1 MIIDSHAHYAHR
13 VYQRP
18 LRYLTRTEAG
28 YLCREGTREDI
39 FRELDEANIPCSIEP
54 GVTLESCKEVLALS
68 REYPGR
74 IFPAVGLHPTRCIYE
89 PQSAWKTLSALAR
102 EKEVIA
108 IGETGL
114 DYHHPRQDQHRF
126 RQTVWFLRQ
135 LNLAAKTGLPVIL
148 HVRDAHKQALG
159 ILRHHPARKN
169 GGVIHCFTGSWEVAQ
184 QYLALGYH
192 IGIGG
197 SLLQLP
203 ERSEPLRRVVEK
215 MPLSRL
221 LLETD
226 SPFILPYCKDV
237 LPAKVL
243 RRARNTSLILPAVA
257 DEVARLRGIT
267 PQAVC
272 NAATENTVQVFRL
285 PLTDI

>member
-13 VYQRP
+13 VYQNP
-18 LRYLTRTEAG
+18 LRYLARTEAG
-28 YLCREGTREDI
+28 YVCREGTREDI
-39 FRELDEANIPCSIEP
+39 FRELAEQNIPCSIEP
-54 GVTLESCKEVLALS
+54 GVTLESCREVLALS
-68 REYPGR
+68 RAYPGR

-89 PQSAWKTLSALAR
+89 PWGAMKALSALAR
-102 EKEVIA
+102 EEEVIA

-114 DYHHPRQDQHRF
+114 DYHHPRKDQHRF
-126 RQTVWFLRQ
+126 RQTLWFLGQ

-148 HVRDAHKQALG
+148 HVRDAHKQALR

-169 GGVIHCFTGSWEVAQ
+169 GGVIHCFTGSWEVAE
-184 QYLALGYH
+184 QYLALGFH

-203 ERSEPLRRVVEK
+203 ERSAPLGEVVAK

-237 LPAKVL
+237 IPSKIL
-243 RRARNTSLILPAVA
+243 RRTRNTSLILPAVA
-257 DEVARLRGIT
+257 EEVARLRGIS

-272 NAATENTVQVFRL
+272 RAATENTCQVFRL
-285 PLTDI
+285 PLADI